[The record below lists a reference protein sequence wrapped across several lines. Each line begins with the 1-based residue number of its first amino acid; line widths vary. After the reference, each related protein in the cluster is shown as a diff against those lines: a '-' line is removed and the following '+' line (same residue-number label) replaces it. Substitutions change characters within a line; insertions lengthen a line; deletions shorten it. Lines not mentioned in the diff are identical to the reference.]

1 MTTTSEA
8 VRFANWRL
16 ARPEGSPWRRVV
28 DVERGDEHLGEI
40 EVCMSSKAAA
50 GLATDVDRD
59 LADEE
64 IAGAL
69 MAYAETHVRALLE
82 KGEDLSDHSL
92 IIEVDSVD
100 RDVLRPHLAS

>member
-1 MTTTSEA
+1 MTSEE

-16 ARPEGSPWRRVV
+16 ARPEGSPWRRVA
-28 DVERGDEHLGEI
+28 DVERGDEHVGEI

-50 GLATDVDRD
+50 GLASDLDRD

-64 IAGAL
+64 LAGAL
-69 MAYAETHVRALLE
+69 MAYAEAQVRALLD

-100 RDVLRPHLAS
+100 RGVLRPHLAS